1 MCYFIVE
8 YTQLR
13 LQSKSLLEA
22 VGDMLQGG
30 SFLYDFRYI
39 LICSIASVSFP
50 GSQAVDDEIAAAA
63 PDSADAFLTAKE
75 EESSEK
81 RGMYKPTNQFLICQ
95 RGRT

>member
-1 MCYFIVE
+1 ME
-8 YTQLR
+8 YTQLI
-13 LQSKSLLEA
+13 LQSKSLFEA

-30 SFLYDFRYI
+30 SFLYDI

-50 GSQAVDDEIAAAA
+50 GSQAVDDEIATAA

-81 RGMYKPTNQFLICQ
+81 RGTKLSNCTGLS
-95 RGRT
+95 